1 MTAIEI
7 VATILGLTNVYLI
20 IRRNIWNYPFGLAM
34 VILYAKIFYDYKL
47 YSDALLQ
54 GYYVLIQF
62 YGWWY
67 WLRDRQAD
75 GLITVTRLAT
85 AQRLLTM
92 GFVVIGAA
100 GLGWFMATKTDASV
114 PYWDATTTVMSLMA
128 QFLLSRRC
136 LENWVLWI
144 AVDVLSIGIYSY
156 KELYLTAGL
165 YAVFLG
171 MAAWGLTEWL
181 QAERRQQVNA
191 AEAPAAA
198 GA

>member
-20 IRRNIWNYPFGLAM
+20 VRRNIWNYPFGLAM

-54 GYYVLIQF
+54 IYYVVIQL

-67 WLRDRQAD
+67 WLRGRQAD
-75 GLITVTRLAT
+75 GLITVARLAHGQRALT
-85 AQRLLTM
+85 A
-92 GFVVIGAA
+92 GIIIVGAA
-100 GLGWFMATKTDASV
+100 GLGWFMASNTDASV

-136 LENWVLWI
+136 IENWVLWI
-144 AVDVLSIGIYSY
+144 AVDVLSIGIYTY

-171 MAAWGLTEWL
+171 MASWGLMAWL
-181 QAERRQQVNA
+181 RAERRQTGPV
-191 AEAPAAA
+191 EA
-198 GA
+198 GATASA

>member
-7 VATILGLTNVYLI
+7 VATVLGLTNVYLI

-34 VILYAKIFYDYKL
+34 VVLYAKIFYDYKL

-54 GYYVLIQF
+54 IYYVGIQL

-67 WLRDRQAD
+67 WLRGRQPD
-75 GLITVTRLAT
+75 GLITVTRLADRHRMLVLGIII
-85 AQRLLTM
+85 A
-92 GFVVIGAA
+92 GAA
-100 GLGWFMATKTDASV
+100 CLGWVMATKTDASV

-128 QFLLSRRC
+128 QFLLSRRI

-144 AVDVLSIGIYSY
+144 AVDVLSIGIYTY

-165 YAVFLG
+165 YVVFLG
-171 MAAWGLTEWL
+171 MASWGLAAWL
-181 QAERRQQVNA
+181 QAERRQSRPG
-191 AEAPAAA
+191 EAPAVA
-198 GA
+198 GV

>member
-7 VATILGLTNVYLI
+7 LATVLGLTNVYLI

-34 VILYAKIFYDYKL
+34 VVLYAKIFYDYKL

-54 GYYVLIQF
+54 IYYVGIQL

-67 WLRDRQAD
+67 WLRGRQPD
-75 GLITVTRLAT
+75 GLITVARLADRHR
-85 AQRLLTM
+85 ALVL
-92 GFVVIGAA
+92 GIIVVGAA
-100 GLGWFMATKTDASV
+100 SLGWVMASKTDASV

-128 QFLLSRRC
+128 QFLLSRRY

-144 AVDVLSIGIYSY
+144 AVDVLSIGIYTY

-171 MAAWGLTEWL
+171 MASWGLMAWL
-181 QAERRQQVNA
+181 RAERQQA
-191 AEAPAAA
+191 GPIEAPAPA
-198 GA
+198 GT

>member
-20 IRRNIWNYPFGLAM
+20 VRRNIWNYPFGLAM

-54 GYYVLIQF
+54 IYYVVIQL

-67 WLRDRQAD
+67 WLRGRQAD
-75 GLITVTRLAT
+75 GLITVARLAHGQRALT
-85 AQRLLTM
+85 A
-92 GFVVIGAA
+92 GIIVAGAA
-100 GLGWFMATKTDASV
+100 GLGWFMASNTDASV
-114 PYWDATTTVMSLMA
+114 PYWDAATTVMSLMA

-136 LENWVLWI
+136 IENWILWI
-144 AVDVLSIGIYSY
+144 AVDVLSIGIYTY

-171 MAAWGLTEWL
+171 MASWGLMAWL
-181 QAERRQQVNA
+181 RAERQQAGPV
-191 AEAPAAA
+191 EAGAAA
-198 GA
+198 SA

>member
-7 VATILGLTNVYLI
+7 LATILGLTNVYLI

-34 VILYAKIFYDYKL
+34 VVLYAKIFYDYKL

-54 GYYVLIQF
+54 IYYVGIQL

-67 WLRDRQAD
+67 WLRGRQPD
-75 GLITVTRLAT
+75 GLITVARLADRHR
-85 AQRLLTM
+85 ALVL
-92 GFVVIGAA
+92 GIIVVGAA
-100 GLGWFMATKTDASV
+100 GLGWIMASKTDASV

-128 QFLLSRRC
+128 QFLLSRRY

-144 AVDVLSIGIYSY
+144 AVDVLSIGIYTY

-171 MAAWGLTEWL
+171 MASWGLMAWL
-181 QAERRQQVNA
+181 RAERQQA
-191 AEAPAAA
+191 GPIEAPAPA
-198 GA
+198 GT